1 MKTTILTTLIL
12 FSVSGWTLHAQQIKA
27 KTSSVSGSVTY
38 TAPGS
43 KSAQALTVG
52 TELAPGT
59 LVKTGRASEAII
71 VIVSGAAVKIAEN
84 TEMTIDAMSVEGSA
98 TNPDKRK
105 ALLSLQSGTVSALID
120 PKRSK
125 QTDFK
130 IATPYGT
137 AAARGTFYAV
147 TVEDG
152 KAYVGVKHGKV
163 GVTRTPIGKDK
174 ES

>member
-1 MKTTILTTLIL
+1 MKFNILMAMVLMSAGGL
-12 FSVSGWTLHAQQIKA
+12 TLHAQQINAKA
-27 KTSSVSGSVTY
+27 SSVSGSVTY
-38 TAPGS
+38 AAPDA
-43 KSAQALTVG
+43 KSFQPLTVG

-59 LVKTGRASEAII
+59 RVKTGRGSEAII
-71 VIVSGAAVKIAEN
+71 VIVTGAAVKVSEN
-84 TEMTIDAMSVEGSA
+84 SEMTIESMSIEGA
-98 TNPDKRK
+98 GANPDKRK
-105 ALLSLQSGTVSALID
+105 ALLSLKSGTVSALID

-163 GVTRTPIGKDK
+163 GVSRTPLTKAKD
-174 ES
+174 S